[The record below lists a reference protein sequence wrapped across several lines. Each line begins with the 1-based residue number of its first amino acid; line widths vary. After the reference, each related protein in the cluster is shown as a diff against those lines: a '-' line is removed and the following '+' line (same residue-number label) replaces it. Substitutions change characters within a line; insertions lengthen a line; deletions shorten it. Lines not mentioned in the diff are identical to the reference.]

1 VSISISSKKKD
12 KDRDKD
18 TKGASGIKA
27 STDYTIGKAGEEV
40 GITNTVR
47 SSEVHSE
54 TADKAAIED
63 VTSKIEEDVTSK
75 VEEEMISSSSP
86 SYDNPPTE
94 QTVATTSPS
103 FDHHRY
109 EQNYQQQQREEQQS
123 EISRTLEE
131 TRDNIKKSTD
141 EARKDIPRFTQAASE
156 YQEQT
161 IEAAR
166 EIADTLL
173 ESQKQ
178 ILGSFQSAWLP
189 HIDTANIFV
198 SNWMSPGH
206 YSQIYA
212 NMVSNFADNM
222 IVCTRIA
229 NSMMFANME
238 TSKTLMLQARDN
250 TKELSRANVNAARS
264 LEQTSRDAARNVR
277 QNNTSTSY
285 TREYTANEPMSPA
298 KIKEHEP
305 TAVRRQDNTSSSSLS
320 SGQDPKERLRRSGMT
335 EEIAGS
341 TETGDDYEQ
350 GAAGTNK

>member
-1 VSISISSKKKD
+1 MSISISSRKKD

-18 TKGASGIKA
+18 TKGALGVET
-27 STDYTIGKAGEEV
+27 STDYTVGTAGGRAE
-40 GITNTVR
+40 ITNTTEWP
-47 SSEVHSE
+47 EVHSG
-54 TADKAAIED
+54 TADKVAIED
-63 VTSKIEEDVTSK
+63 VTNKI
-75 VEEEMISSSSP
+75 EEEMISSSSP

-109 EQNYQQQQREEQQS
+109 EQNYQQQKEEQQF
-123 EISRTLEE
+123 EINRALEE
-131 TRDNIKKSTD
+131 TRDNIRKSTD

-189 HIDTANIFV
+189 HIDAANIFV

-212 NMVSNFADNM
+212 NMVSNFADNI
-222 IVCTRIA
+222 IVGTRLA

-285 TREYTANEPMSPA
+285 TRGYIA
-298 KIKEHEP
+298 
-305 TAVRRQDNTSSSSLS
+305 
-320 SGQDPKERLRRSGMT
+320 T
-335 EEIAGS
+335 EGI
-341 TETGDDYEQ
+341 DQ
-350 GAAGTNK
+350 GRE

>member
-1 VSISISSKKKD
+1 MSFWGPLSA
-12 KDRDKD
+12 
-18 TKGASGIKA
+18 TPGG
-27 STDYTIGKAGEEV
+27 EV
-40 GITNTVR
+40 GITHTME
-47 SSEVHSE
+47 SPEVY
-54 TADKAAIED
+54 
-63 VTSKIEEDVTSK
+63 SKIVDGVTRGEDIMNNQ
-75 VEEEMISSSSP
+75 EEEMISSSSP

-109 EQNYQQQQREEQQS
+109 EQNYQQQQREEQQF
-123 EISRTLEE
+123 EINRALEE
-131 TRDNIKKSTD
+131 TRDNIRKSTD

-189 HIDTANIFV
+189 HIDAANIFV

-212 NMVSNFADNM
+212 NMVSNFADNI
-222 IVCTRIA
+222 IVGTRLA

-277 QNNTSTSY
+277 QNNTSTY
-285 TREYTANEPMSPA
+285 TRGYTA
-298 KIKEHEP
+298 I
-305 TAVRRQDNTSSSSLS
+305 
-320 SGQDPKERLRRSGMT
+320 
-335 EEIAGS
+335 EEMDRGL
-341 TETGDDYEQ
+341 E
-350 GAAGTNK
+350 

>member
-1 VSISISSKKKD
+1 MSISISSRKKD

-94 QTVATTSPS
+94 QTMTTTSPS

-123 EISRTLEE
+123 EINRALEE
-131 TRDNIKKSTD
+131 TRDNIRKSTD

-189 HIDTANIFV
+189 HIDAANIFV

-212 NMVSNFADNM
+212 NMVSNFADNI
-222 IVCTRIA
+222 IVGTRLA
-229 NSMMFANME
+229 NSMIFANME

-285 TREYTANEPMSPA
+285 TREYTTNEPMSPA
-298 KIKEHEP
+298 MIKEHEP
-305 TAVRRQDNTSSSSLS
+305 TAVRRQDNTSSSSSS

-335 EEIAGS
+335 EGTAGS
-341 TETGDDYEQ
+341 TETGDKYEQ

>member
-1 VSISISSKKKD
+1 MESP
-12 KDRDKD
+12 
-18 TKGASGIKA
+18 
-27 STDYTIGKAGEEV
+27 EV
-40 GITNTVR
+40 Y
-47 SSEVHSE
+47 
-54 TADKAAIED
+54 
-63 VTSKIEEDVTSK
+63 SKIDDGVTRGEDIMNNQ
-75 VEEEMISSSSP
+75 EEEMISSSSP

-123 EISRTLEE
+123 EINRALEE
-131 TRDNIKKSTD
+131 TRDNIRKSTD

-189 HIDTANIFV
+189 HIDAANIFV

-212 NMVSNFADNM
+212 NMVSNFADNI
-222 IVCTRIA
+222 IVGTRLA

-285 TREYTANEPMSPA
+285 TREYTVNEPMSPA

-305 TAVRRQDNTSSSSLS
+305 TAVRRQDNTSSSSSS

-335 EEIAGS
+335 EGTAGS
-341 TETGDDYEQ
+341 TETGEKYEQ

>member
-1 VSISISSKKKD
+1 MSISISSRKKD

-54 TADKAAIED
+54 TVDKAAIED

-86 SYDNPPTE
+86 SYDNPPTGP
-94 QTVATTSPS
+94 TGSTLSSS
-103 FDHHRY
+103 FDHQY
-109 EQNYQQQQREEQQS
+109 AQNYQQQQQQKEEQQF
-123 EISRTLEE
+123 EINRALEE
-131 TRDNIKKSTD
+131 TRDNIRKSTD

-189 HIDTANIFV
+189 YIDAANIFV

-212 NMVSNFADNM
+212 NMVSNFADNI
-222 IVCTRIA
+222 IVGTRLA

-285 TREYTANEPMSPA
+285 TRGYIA
-298 KIKEHEP
+298 
-305 TAVRRQDNTSSSSLS
+305 
-320 SGQDPKERLRRSGMT
+320 T
-335 EEIAGS
+335 EGI
-341 TETGDDYEQ
+341 DQ
-350 GAAGTNK
+350 GRE

>member
-1 VSISISSKKKD
+1 MSINISSRKKD

-75 VEEEMISSSSP
+75 IEEEMISSSSP

-94 QTVATTSPS
+94 PTVATTSPS

-109 EQNYQQQQREEQQS
+109 EQSYQQQQREEQQS
-123 EISRTLEE
+123 EINRALEE
-131 TRDNIKKSTD
+131 TRDNIRKSTD

-161 IEAAR
+161 IEAAK

-189 HIDTANIFV
+189 HIEVTNRVFT
-198 SNWMSPGH
+198 STWMSPRQF
-206 YSQIYA
+206 SQMYA
-212 NMVSNFADNM
+212 NMISNFADN
-222 IVCTRIA
+222 IIAGTRLA

-238 TSKTLMLQARDN
+238 ASKILMLQARDN
-250 TKELSRANVNAARS
+250 TKELSRSNVNAARS
-264 LEQTSRDAARNVR
+264 LERTSRDAARNVR

-285 TREYTANEPMSPA
+285 TREHTA
-298 KIKEHEP
+298 I
-305 TAVRRQDNTSSSSLS
+305 
-320 SGQDPKERLRRSGMT
+320 
-335 EEIAGS
+335 EEMDRGL
-341 TETGDDYEQ
+341 E
-350 GAAGTNK
+350 

>member
-1 VSISISSKKKD
+1 MSISISSRKKD

-18 TKGASGIKA
+18 TKGSSGIKA
-27 STDYTIGKAGEEV
+27 SNDYTIGKAGEEV

-94 QTVATTSPS
+94 PTVATTSRS
-103 FDHHRY
+103 FDHQRY
-109 EQNYQQQQREEQQS
+109 AQNYQQQREEQQS
-123 EISRTLEE
+123 EINRALEE
-131 TRDNIKKSTD
+131 TRDNIRKSTD

-189 HIDTANIFV
+189 HIDAANIFV

-212 NMVSNFADNM
+212 NMVSNFADNI
-222 IVCTRIA
+222 IVGTRLA

-277 QNNTSTSY
+277 QNNTSTY
-285 TREYTANEPMSPA
+285 TRGYTA
-298 KIKEHEP
+298 I
-305 TAVRRQDNTSSSSLS
+305 
-320 SGQDPKERLRRSGMT
+320 
-335 EEIAGS
+335 EEMDRGL
-341 TETGDDYEQ
+341 E
-350 GAAGTNK
+350 

>member
-1 VSISISSKKKD
+1 MSFWGPLSA
-12 KDRDKD
+12 
-18 TKGASGIKA
+18 TPGG
-27 STDYTIGKAGEEV
+27 EV
-40 GITNTVR
+40 GITHTME
-47 SSEVHSE
+47 SPEVY
-54 TADKAAIED
+54 
-63 VTSKIEEDVTSK
+63 SKIDDGVTRGEDIMNNQ
-75 VEEEMISSSSP
+75 EEEMISSSSP

-94 QTVATTSPS
+94 QTVATTSRS

-109 EQNYQQQQREEQQS
+109 EQNYQQQQKEEQQF
-123 EISRTLEE
+123 EINRALEE
-131 TRDNIKKSTD
+131 TRDNIRKSTD

-189 HIDTANIFV
+189 HIDAANIFV

-212 NMVSNFADNM
+212 NMVSNFADNI
-222 IVCTRIA
+222 IVGTRLA

-285 TREYTANEPMSPA
+285 TREYTVNEPMSPA

-305 TAVRRQDNTSSSSLS
+305 TAVRKLDNTSSSSSSSS

-335 EEIAGS
+335 EGTAGS
-341 TETGDDYEQ
+341 PETGDKYEQ

>member
-1 VSISISSKKKD
+1 MSFWGPLSA
-12 KDRDKD
+12 
-18 TKGASGIKA
+18 TQGG
-27 STDYTIGKAGEEV
+27 EV
-40 GITNTVR
+40 GITHTME
-47 SSEVHSE
+47 SPEVY
-54 TADKAAIED
+54 
-63 VTSKIEEDVTSK
+63 SKIDDGVSRGEDIMNNQ
-75 VEEEMISSSSP
+75 EEEMISSSSP

-109 EQNYQQQQREEQQS
+109 EQNYQQQQKEEQQF
-123 EISRTLEE
+123 EINMALEE
-131 TRDNIKKSTD
+131 TRDNIRKSTD

-178 ILGSFQSAWLP
+178 ILGLFQSAWLP
-189 HIDTANIFV
+189 HIDAANIFV

-212 NMVSNFADNM
+212 NMVSNFADNI
-222 IVCTRIA
+222 IVGTRLL
-229 NSMMFANME
+229 NSMLFANME

-250 TKELSRANVNAARS
+250 TKELSRSNVNAARS

-285 TREYTANEPMSPA
+285 TREY
-298 KIKEHEP
+298 
-305 TAVRRQDNTSSSSLS
+305 
-320 SGQDPKERLRRSGMT
+320 
-335 EEIAGS
+335 
-341 TETGDDYEQ
+341 
-350 GAAGTNK
+350 AAIE

>member
-1 VSISISSKKKD
+1 MSISISSRKKD

-63 VTSKIEEDVTSK
+63 VTSK

-86 SYDNPPTE
+86 SYNNPPTE

-123 EISRTLEE
+123 EINRALEE
-131 TRDNIKKSTD
+131 TRDNIRKSTD
-141 EARKDIPRFTQAASE
+141 EARNEIPRFTQAASE

-189 HIDTANIFV
+189 HIDAANIFV

-212 NMVSNFADNM
+212 NMVSNFADNI
-222 IVCTRIA
+222 IVGTRLA

-305 TAVRRQDNTSSSSLS
+305 TAVRRQDNTSSSSS
-320 SGQDPKERLRRSGMT
+320 SLGQDPKERLRRM
-335 EEIAGS
+335 E
-341 TETGDDYEQ
+341 
-350 GAAGTNK
+350 